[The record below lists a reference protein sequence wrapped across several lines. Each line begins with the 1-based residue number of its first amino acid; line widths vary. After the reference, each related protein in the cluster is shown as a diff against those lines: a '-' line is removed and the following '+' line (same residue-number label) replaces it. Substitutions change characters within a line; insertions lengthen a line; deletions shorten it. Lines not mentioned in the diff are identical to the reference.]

1 MGKNTEINKQSVI
14 VIISCRIKIKKI
26 EFYYILPRNYFNDFI
41 QKDLNL
47 TINKVKH
54 SGTRKLFGQSTT
66 HKKRRKKMVN
76 GPKKVN
82 ERFEKL
88 TYGLH

>member
-14 VIISCRIKIKKI
+14 VIISCRIEIKKI
-26 EFYYILPRNYFNDFI
+26 EFYYFLPRNYFNDFI

-54 SGTRKLFGQSTT
+54 SGTWKLFGQSTT
-66 HKKRRKKMVN
+66 HKKRREKN
-76 GPKKVN
+76 GKWPKK
-82 ERFEKL
+82 
-88 TYGLH
+88 GQ